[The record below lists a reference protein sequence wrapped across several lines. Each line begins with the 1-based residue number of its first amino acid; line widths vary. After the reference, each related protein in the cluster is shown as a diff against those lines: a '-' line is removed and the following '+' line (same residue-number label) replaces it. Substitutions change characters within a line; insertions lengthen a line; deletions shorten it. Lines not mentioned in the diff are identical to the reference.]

1 MGRGAIDYSSGRL
14 TAVNRIRYLFSC
26 ITIGVKGPQP
36 PQGVLGAPGSRI
48 LLAGERRATG
58 FLAKTVETEKTIEIK
73 IPKRNNFPA
82 STSTSLGGFL
92 NKLSDMNYFLN
103 PYTFALNNA
112 QYLSIISN
120 ISFVRKGKINSI
132 C

>member
-1 MGRGAIDYSSGRL
+1 ML
-14 TAVNRIRYLFSC
+14 E
-26 ITIGVKGPQP
+26 VKAKRE
-36 PQGVLGAPGSRI
+36 V
-48 LLAGERRATG
+48 G

-73 IPKRNNFPA
+73 NPKRNNFPA
-82 STSTSLGGFL
+82 STSMSLGGFL